1 MSTKPQSFKD
11 SLKELAPAYIISF
24 SLSFM
29 LLFYEPVNT
38 FAHNTLSFWY
48 DISQLLLPVLGIF
61 GISFVGIAAIF
72 TIVYIICRKLGKL
85 LPYKIFAAVVIFLFF
100 PLYMQNTFFNM
111 KLPVL
116 DGSPIDWDKLRH
128 LDILFL
134 MFVIGFGII
143 FVYCI
148 IKFGTDKIL
157 KYASLISLAVFVM
170 LTSSLVVTIMKNN
183 AYMSRNNI
191 ITTNKNFS
199 TMSSEKNFVIFV
211 VDTISAGMF
220 DEVLC
225 EDTKYADV
233 FDDFT
238 FYTDTMSVY
247 PYTIYS
253 VPLILTGETVSASG
267 IRYTEFCTDAY
278 NNSTLFSL
286 LDENGYDINL
296 YENFLLWAGEPN
308 FEIKNGESVYG
319 CNINFGDFS
328 SMARYLWFKFVPYT
342 LKGLANIETVNLQF
356 GTAANNDIFLWD
368 NDIFYHNVK
377 DNSNLE
383 KQQRNTFQ
391 FIHTEGAH
399 MPFIYDENVNKVD
412 GGTSYN
418 ESVKATITTIKAYI
432 DRLKAN
438 GLYDNTAIVIAA
450 DHGHTDTGDDGQ
462 SINLLSRLNPILLI
476 KGVNEKHELI
486 RSDLPLI
493 QTDLMDA
500 YQQLLD
506 GKQSTDLFTD
516 IEKSRT
522 RTVLIHADKYIFT
535 EYTTDGKAT
544 EYDKFIPTG
553 NVYEN
558 LE

>member
-1 MSTKPQSFKD
+1 MNAKCQSVKD

-38 FAHNTLSFWY
+38 FASNTLDFWF
-48 DISQLLLPVLGIF
+48 DINQLILPVLGIF
-61 GISFVGIAAIF
+61 GISFVGGAAFF
-72 TIVYIICRKLGKL
+72 TIIYLICRKLKKPM
-85 LPYKIFAAVVIFLFF
+85 PYKIFAAVVIFLFF

-111 KLPVL
+111 KLPIL
-116 DGSPIDWDKLRH
+116 DGNPIAWNKLRY
-128 LDILFL
+128 LDIIFL
-134 MFVIGFGII
+134 VFVIGLGIL
-143 FVYCI
+143 FVYFI
-148 IKFGTDKIL
+148 IKFGIDKIL
-157 KYASLISLAVFVM
+157 KYASLISLAIFIM
-170 LTSSLVVTIMKNN
+170 LTSSLVVTVLGKT
-183 AYMSRNNI
+183 AFKSGNNI
-191 ITTNKNFS
+191 ITTNENFN

-225 EDTKYADV
+225 EDPKYADV

-253 VPLILTGETVSASG
+253 VPLILTGKTVSTSG
-267 IRYTEFCTDAY
+267 ISYTDFCTDAY
-278 NNSTLFSL
+278 NNSPLFTE
-286 LDENGYDINL
+286 LDQRGYDINL
-296 YENFLLWAGEPN
+296 YGNFIRWAGDPN
-308 FEIKNGESVYG
+308 FEIKNAEFVYG
-319 CNINFGDFS
+319 CNIDFGNFS
-328 SMARYLWFKFVPYT
+328 EMARYLWFKFAPYT
-342 LKGLANIETVNLQF
+342 LKELADIESIDLQF
-356 GTAANNDIFLWD
+356 VTAANQDVFVWD

-383 KQQRNTFQ
+383 KQQRKTFQ